1 MPIIVAF
8 NGSIAQDIF
17 IIIIQHDQHHALG
30 NKQIFTIL
38 NPQTE
43 LILSTECE

>member
-1 MPIIVAF
+1 MPIIVASS
-8 NGSIAQDIF
+8 GSITQNIC
-17 IIIIQHDQHHALG
+17 IIIIQHDHHHALR

-43 LILSTECE
+43 RILSTECE

>member
-1 MPIIVAF
+1 MVIYCVKT
-8 NGSIAQDIF
+8 QDIF
-17 IIIIQHDQHHALG
+17 LIIIQHDQHHALR

>member
-1 MPIIVAF
+1 MSIIVASS
-8 NGSIAQDIF
+8 GSITQNIF
-17 IIIIQHDQHHALG
+17 VIIFQHDQHHALR